1 MNLAIELSTIGVCP
15 ESLSDSISTFI
26 LNETLVGLANAD

>member
-1 MNLAIELSTIGVCP
+1 MIIAIELSTIGGVCL

-26 LNETLVGLANAD
+26 LNETLVG